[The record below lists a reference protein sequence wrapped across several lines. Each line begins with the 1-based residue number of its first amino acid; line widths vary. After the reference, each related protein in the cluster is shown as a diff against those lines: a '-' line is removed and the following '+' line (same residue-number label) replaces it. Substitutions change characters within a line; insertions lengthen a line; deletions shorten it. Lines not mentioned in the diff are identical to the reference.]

1 MIEPKKYPP
10 AKMNLPKKQE
20 QPSPLQN
27 IYNAALQYHGT
38 GQLANAERCCR
49 TIIAIN
55 PLHAD
60 SLHLLGTIAFQA
72 GNYLAAVELINKA
85 IGLNDKCSD
94 YYCNLGSALQALGH
108 MDEAVNSYNQAL
120 ALKPDHAVACN
131 NIGNALQTLGRL
143 EESITAYKSALV
155 VRPYD
160 ADTYSN
166 LGSTLQ
172 ALGRIDEAT
181 ASYNQALTLKPDHVV
196 AHFNLGGLLQALG
209 KLDDALRHYEQAL
222 ALRPEYAQAH
232 TKKAMIQLI
241 QGNLT
246 SGWIEYEWRWRIQDF
261 SFYNR
266 KFSSPMWHGEPL
278 NGQRILL
285 HSEQGLGD
293 CLQFLRYL
301 PMVQAAGGIVVLEI
315 PARLQ
320 RLAAQLPGVTHF
332 AVTGE
337 PLPPFDQHCPLMSL
351 PLVFGTNLETIPS
364 KVPYLSIPPDALQ
377 KASALQWPTEG
388 LRVGLAWAGSSQ
400 HAMNQFRSISLSIL
414 QPLFD
419 IKEVKFFSLQIDTA
433 AKQLRTINATITDLS
448 SVTTDMADT
457 AAQIAQLDLVIS
469 VDTSVAHLAGALAK
483 PFWLLLSCD
492 TDWRWLLEREDSPWY
507 PTARLFRQ
515 TILGDW
521 SSVVDRV
528 ASSLALLAN
537 KAKSVAL

>member
-1 MIEPKKYPP
+1 
-10 AKMNLPKKQE
+10 
-20 QPSPLQN
+20 
-27 IYNAALQYHGT
+27 
-38 GQLANAERCCR
+38 
-49 TIIAIN
+49 
-55 PLHAD
+55 
-60 SLHLLGTIAFQA
+60 
-72 GNYLAAVELINKA
+72 
-85 IGLNDKCSD
+85 
-94 YYCNLGSALQALGH
+94 
-108 MDEAVNSYNQAL
+108 
-120 ALKPDHAVACN
+120 
-131 NIGNALQTLGRL
+131 
-143 EESITAYKSALV
+143 
-155 VRPYD
+155 
-160 ADTYSN
+160 
-166 LGSTLQ
+166 
-172 ALGRIDEAT
+172 
-181 ASYNQALTLKPDHVV
+181 
-196 AHFNLGGLLQALG
+196 
-209 KLDDALRHYEQAL
+209 
-222 ALRPEYAQAH
+222 
-232 TKKAMIQLI
+232 MIQLI